1 MRYEKPLVV
10 DLSAGARARGQGP
23 LSCITGN
30 VAQGASTCMIGN
42 GANEYCSTGNS
53 VTGSCVGG
61 GNVGGTSCYSGGSPS
76 GYCVAGVTG
85 ANDPTGCKAGP
96 SYT

>member
-30 VAQGASTCMIGN
+30 GAQGANTCMTGN
-42 GANEYCSTGNS
+42 GAKEYCSNGNS

-61 GNVGGTSCYSGGSPS
+61 GNVGGTSCYSGVSPT
-76 GYCVAGVTG
+76 GYCEVGAGG
-85 ANDPTGCKAGP
+85 ADDPTGCNAGL
-96 SYT
+96 SYA